1 MYQNCISL
9 RKASI
14 SDLAILQKWDEEPHV
29 IESDLNDDWQWEQE
43 LIRDVDW
50 RDQFIAELEGRP
62 IGFIQIIDPA
72 KEESR
77 YWGEVPD
84 HLRAIDIWIGDLNH
98 LGKGYGTEMM
108 RLAIEHCFASLDVKA
123 ILIDPLESNERA
135 HRFYERLGFQFLEKR
150 QFGEDRCF
158 VYQLNRDNWELTK
171 N

>member
-29 IESDLNDDWQWEQE
+29 IESDPNDDWQW
-43 LIRDVDW
+43 
-50 RDQFIAELEGRP
+50 
-62 IGFIQIIDPA
+62 
-72 KEESR
+72 
-77 YWGEVPD
+77 
-84 HLRAIDIWIGDLNH
+84 
-98 LGKGYGTEMM
+98 
-108 RLAIEHCFASLDVKA
+108 EHCFASLDVKA